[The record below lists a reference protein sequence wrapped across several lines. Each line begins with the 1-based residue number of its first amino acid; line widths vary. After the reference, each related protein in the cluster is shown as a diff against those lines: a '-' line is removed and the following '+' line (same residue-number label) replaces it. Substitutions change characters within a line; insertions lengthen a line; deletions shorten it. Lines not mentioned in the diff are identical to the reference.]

1 MTKELAHFLR
11 QTRLSTNIVTLV
23 VCLAA
28 AYLAGCS
35 LARPP
40 QHSTVVQKSLPVG
53 TTIPPT
59 WRANANEKDAVA
71 NDWLKSFNDPRLDA
85 VVAEAIKNN
94 LDLRQAA
101 AKVEVARQNVVIV
114 GAQLKPKVGA
124 VFDGAATRDT
134 SQSSAYTSK
143 GAYLGA
149 SWEIDVWGRLRVQRA
164 AARADFETVQ
174 LDYAFA
180 RQSLAATTAKSWYLA
195 IETRRLVDLAD
206 QDVQLYGGL
215 LKLAKIREAAGK
227 VASLDVVE
235 VSASFNEAE
244 GQLEQ
249 MQALYNEARRNL
261 EVLIGRYPGGELEV
275 DSQFVPAP
283 PPIQAGLPGA
293 LLERRPD
300 LLAAERQ
307 VLAAFRTLEASKLAL
322 LPNIV
327 LTADGGRLDDR
338 LLSLLNL
345 NPTLFHSALQIYV
358 PIYQGGVLRAQV
370 KISSAQQEEALAAYG
385 LAALSAF
392 REVEIALNNERSLG
406 ERLTYQ
412 QAAGKDRGEAVRIGR
427 IKYQAG
433 VIDMLSL
440 LQLQTSQ
447 IETEMEIVQT
457 LNSQLANRINLHLA
471 LGGSFDPSPA
481 AAPPNTTAASFRAP

>member
-1 MTKELAHFLR
+1 MKKKLTHSRWQA
-11 QTRLSTNIVTLV
+11 RLSLAVCFAATYVT
-23 VCLAA
+23 
-28 AYLAGCS
+28 GCS

-40 QHSTVVQKSLPVG
+40 QHSSVVQKSLPAA

-59 WRANANEKDAVA
+59 WSANAIASDAVA
-71 NDWLKSFNDPRLDA
+71 NDWLKSFKDPGLDA

-114 GAQLKPKVGA
+114 GAQLKPQVGA
-124 VFDGAATRDT
+124 VFGAAGTRDT
-134 SQSSAYTSK
+134 SQSSAYPSE

-149 SWEIDVWGRLRVQRA
+149 SWEIDVWGRLRAQRA
-164 AARADFETVQ
+164 AAKADFEGVQ

-180 RQSLAATTAKSWYLA
+180 RQSLAATAAKSWYLT
-195 IETRRLVDLAD
+195 IEMRRLVDLAVR
-206 QDVQLYGGL
+206 DVQLYEGL

-235 VSASFNEAE
+235 ASANLNDAQS
-244 GQLEQ
+244 QLQ
-249 MQALYNEARRNL
+249 TMQALYSEARRNL
-261 EVLIGRYPGGELEV
+261 EVLLGRYPGGELEV
-275 DSQFVPAP
+275 DSGFVPVP
-283 PPIQAGLPGA
+283 PPVPTGMPGS

-322 LPNIV
+322 LPSIT

-345 NPTLFHSALQIYV
+345 NPTVFHSALQIYV
-358 PIYQGGVLRAQV
+358 PIYQGGALRAQI

-385 LAALSAF
+385 SAALSAF
-392 REVEIALNNERSLG
+392 REVETALNNEGLLG
-406 ERLTYQ
+406 ESLAYQ
-412 QAAGKDRGEAVRIGR
+412 QAAEKDRNEAVRIGR
-427 IKYQAG
+427 IKYEAG

-440 LQLQTSQ
+440 LQLQTAQ
-447 IETEMEIVQT
+447 IETEMGIVQT
-457 LNSQLANRINLHLA
+457 LNSQLANRINLHLD
-471 LGGSFDPSPA
+471 LGGSFDAASA
-481 AAPPNTTAASFRAP
+481 AAAPNTTAVSFVTP